1 MADNNK
7 LSGTID
13 VASMKK
19 ALATV
24 DQYYKSTKRVAD
36 LVNTQK
42 EAWNGISS
50 AIFGISGSEWFSK
63 VPKTTEELAKQ
74 YAQVKEIDAQLKVA
88 GKTIDEKFNKSFAN
102 MRTSAKEAAKS
113 FRESFKIQSELISA
127 DFAAM
132 NIAPSK
138 ENSELV
144 RKLVEDLKEAVKHEE
159 DYNEIIKKLP
169 EHLRENNDL
178 IEKAKLFAEEEIK
191 IRKNGSTELI
201 GDLSFL
207 NEIADENK
215 KLRYLTAIS
224 EGNINEL
231 LKEEGYAA
239 VNLLNT
245 SEQIRSALGDDIV
258 AMISFTEEAEE
269 AKKQLSETHKETL
282 DIGKAFTAMA
292 KNMASGIIPRM
303 MEFDKVIHEAQKNT
317 GIMFTENAA
326 QMTTLTRKTSE
337 FGMSIADTT
346 GFMGELGDEL
356 RTTDFD
362 VLAQAADDLKA
373 VQLAT
378 GISSE
383 NLAAIS
389 GEMMRAGQSSA
400 DVRDA
405 IEAANVY
412 AKQFGVNSKKVLD
425 GMGRNITKMRTM
437 GFQGGEESLMKMVA
451 TAERLRMNI
460 DSIFNVAEKARTIEG
475 AMEMAAQ
482 LQLAGGSFANVNPMD
497 LLAASRNNPEELQK
511 ILTQMGSDI
520 GHFDKET
527 GKYTFDAVDVDRL
540 KIMADATGVTLD
552 EMQRMIQKNAE
563 DNKKLDMFPQDMF
576 SIEGLDPEAVKAQL
590 SDAIEIGKDGKLQIK
605 EGNIFGAKSIDELK
619 GMTKEDMKAR
629 LDQAAQEAADLEK
642 QAKQNQDFQAAVTAM
657 KDALLNIFTYLQ
669 PAVELLTKVAQWIS
683 KALNAL
689 GPVGTTILGIVVGL
703 ATLIPLFIMGVGKLA
718 MSINQISLLGGK
730 GGGGLMGKLMPGGAS
745 GGGGIG
751 KTAGSVGTKAMV
763 GQEQGLTGLSKGLTK
778 MGTGKVTAGAAN
790 LMLASLAF
798 VTLLPGIPSML
809 VMAAIGTPT
818 GAGLEAIAKGLNKL
832 TKGAA
837 GAATLMLTA
846 LAFTVMT
853 AGIAGM
859 AAIALLGAPVATALG
874 VLGPA
879 FEAFAQLM
887 AAPTPLGVPVIGIMA
902 LVVLMIGQQAI
913 MLGAALL
920 LAAPGIKAF
929 GVVIDSVF
937 NGLSTLVPIVAGAI
951 SMLLESLT
959 MEKVAVMY
967 TMAPA
972 LFLLSSGL
980 AAFAAAGILFTNPVV
995 LAGMLL
1001 MNGVLASTAIVMAP
1015 LAEALSLGGK
1025 GIDSM
1030 AEGVVKLTDSL
1041 AKLDFEKLQ
1050 QLKEFSQSMALA
1062 SLASGAMSAMVAV
1075 VDAIGKIGGG
1085 KENKESGGTKT
1096 VVIQLKMPNGR
1107 VIEEHIIKDIDK
1119 AT

>member
-1 MADNNK
+1 MADNNR
-7 LSGTID
+7 LTGTID

-24 DQYYKSTKRVAD
+24 DQYYKSTKRVTD
-36 LVNTQK
+36 IINTQK

-303 MEFDKVIHEAQKNT
+303 MEFDKTIHEAQKNT

-356 RTTDFD
+356 KIIDTN
-362 VLAQAADDLKA
+362 VLAQATEDLKA

-425 GMGRNITKMRTM
+425 GMAKNITKMRTM

-563 DNKKLDMFPQDMF
+563 DNKKINLMPDISFD
-576 SIEGLDPEAVKAQL
+576 GLKD
-590 SDAIEIGKDGKLQIK
+590 KDGNPIDPDQIK
-605 EGNIFGAKSIDELK
+605 NTLLDSVDMTGKVLEGSVLDKAGIKNLSEITQEQAESIMQDQIEKNKNLEL
-619 GMTKEDMKAR
+619 
-629 LDQAAQEAADLEK
+629 

-657 KDALLNIFTYLQ
+657 KDALLNMFTYLQ
-669 PAVELLTKVAQWIS
+669 PVVEFLTRVAQVIS
-683 KALNAL
+683 KVLNAM
-689 GPVGTTILGIVVGL
+689 GPIGTVILTAVVGL
-703 ATLIPLFIMGVGKLA
+703 ATVIPLFVLGAGKFA
-718 MSINQISLLGGK
+718 MAINQLNLLSGK
-730 GGGGLMGKLMPGGAS
+730 GGGGGLLGKIMPGAGKT
-745 GGGGIG
+745 GGGGISG
-751 KTAGSVGTKAMV
+751 AATKGMA

-879 FEAFAQLM
+879 FKVFAQLM
-887 AAPTPLGVPVIGIMA
+887 AEPTPLGVPVIGIMA

-937 NGLSTLVPIVAGAI
+937 NGLSTLVPIVASAI